1 METKPLSAMPK
12 LKTNLDT
19 DFLKLIAILSMVIDH
34 VGTAFFPEYPVFRW
48 VGRLAFPIFAFQ
60 VVEGW
65 YRTHDR
71 RRYFLRL
78 ALCGLLS
85 EIPFDLAI
93 GGQLIDPGYQNV
105 LWTFCIAAAALWAA
119 DALQRRLQIPLPLA
133 ALCAGAAGYLLGE
146 ALQSDYFGPGVL
158 TVLVF
163 ALCRQWHIGRLP
175 ELAAMLVINGWLLP
189 SADMTL
195 WGVTLPVELLATAAL
210 LPLWL
215 YRGRQG
221 SHSPV
226 LQGIW
231 YAFYPAHLLLLWWLA
246 RSIGI

>member
-1 METKPLSAMPK
+1 MGKSRLDLSA
-12 LKTNLDT
+12 LD
-19 DFLKLIAILSMVIDH
+19 LKLLAMAAMLVDH
-34 VGTAFFPEYPVFRW
+34 MGYLLFPTALWMRC

-60 VVEGW
+60 VAEGW

-71 RRYFLRL
+71 EKYTLRL
-78 ALCGLLS
+78 LICAVVS
-85 EIPFDLAI
+85 EVPFDLAFS
-93 GGQLIDPGYQNV
+93 GTPVDAGYQNV
-105 LWTFCIAAAALWAA
+105 LWTFFIAAAALWAMEV
-119 DALQRRLQIPLPLA
+119 LRRRLHIPLPLV

-146 ALQSDYFGPGVL
+146 WMQADYFGPGVL

-189 SADMTL
+189 SASMTV
-195 WGVTLPVELLATAAL
+195 WGMELPVQLLAAAAL
-210 LPLWL
+210 PLIWL

-221 SHSPV
+221 PHSPV

-246 RSIGI
+246 RSIGM

>member
-1 METKPLSAMPK
+1 MEKNRLDLSAF
-12 LKTNLDT
+12 D
-19 DFLKLIAILSMVIDH
+19 LKLLAMAAMLADH
-34 VGTAFFPEYPVFRW
+34 IGYLFFPQALWMRC

-60 VVEGW
+60 VAEGW

-93 GGQLIDPGYQNV
+93 SGQPIDPGYQNV
-105 LWTFCIAAAALWAA
+105 LWTFFIAAAALWAA
-119 DALQRRLQIPLPLA
+119 DALQERLHLPLPLA
-133 ALCAGAAGYLLGE
+133 ALPAAGAGYLLGE

-163 ALCRQWHIGRLP
+163 ALCRGRSGGRIG
-175 ELAAMLVINGWLLP
+175 ELAAMVIVNGRLLP
-189 SADMTL
+189 SASMIV
-195 WGVTLPVELLATAAL
+195 WGMELPVQLLAAAL
-210 LPLWL
+210 LPIWL

-221 SHSPV
+221 PHGPWLRWV
-226 LQGIW
+226 W
-231 YAFYPAHLLLLWWLA
+231 YGFYPAHLLVLWL
-246 RSIGI
+246 IDTKTC

>member
-1 METKPLSAMPK
+1 MGKSRLDLSA
-12 LKTNLDT
+12 LD
-19 DFLKLIAILSMVIDH
+19 LKLLAMAAMLVDH
-34 VGTAFFPEYPVFRW
+34 MGYLLFPTAMWMRY

-60 VVEGW
+60 IAEGW

-71 RRYFLRL
+71 EKYTLRL
-78 ALCGLLS
+78 LICAVVS
-85 EIPFDLAI
+85 EVPFDLAFS
-93 GGQLIDPGYQNV
+93 GTPVDAGYQNI
-105 LWTFCIAAAALWAA
+105 LWTFFIAAAALWAA
-119 DALQRRLQIPLPLA
+119 DALQERLRLPLPLA

-146 ALQSDYFGPGVL
+146 ALRSDYFGPGVL

-175 ELAAMLVINGWLLP
+175 ELAAMLVINGRLLP
-189 SADMTL
+189 SASMTV
-195 WGVTLPVELLATAAL
+195 WGMELPVQLLAAAAL
-210 LPLWL
+210 PLIWL

-221 SHSPV
+221 PHSPV

>member
-1 METKPLSAMPK
+1 MEKNRLDLSAF
-12 LKTNLDT
+12 D
-19 DFLKLIAILSMVIDH
+19 LKLLAMAAMLADH
-34 VGTAFFPEYPVFRW
+34 IGYLFFPQALWMRC

-60 VVEGW
+60 VAEGW
-65 YRTHDR
+65 YRTHDC

-105 LWTFCIAAAALWAA
+105 LWTFCIAAAALWAME
-119 DALQRRLQIPLPLA
+119 ALRRLQIPLPLA

-146 ALQSDYFGPGVL
+146 WMQADYFGPGVL
-158 TVLVF
+158 LVLAF
-163 ALCRQWHIGRLP
+163 ALCRGRSGGRIG
-175 ELAAMLVINGWLLP
+175 ELAAMVMVNGRLLP
-189 SADMTL
+189 SASMTV
-195 WGVTLPVELLATAAL
+195 WGMELPVQLLAAAAL
-210 LPLWL
+210 PLIWL

-221 SHSPV
+221 PHSPV

>member
-1 METKPLSAMPK
+1 MGKNRLDLSAF
-12 LKTNLDT
+12 D
-19 DFLKLIAILSMVIDH
+19 LKLLAMAAMLADH
-34 VGTAFFPEYPVFRW
+34 IGYLFFPQALWMRC

-105 LWTFCIAAAALWAA
+105 LWTFCIAAAALWAME
-119 DALQRRLQIPLPLA
+119 ALRRLQIPLPLA

-158 TVLVF
+158 TVLMF
-163 ALCRQWHIGRLP
+163 ALCRGRSGGRIG
-175 ELAAMLVINGWLLP
+175 ELAAMVIVNGRLLP
-189 SADMTL
+189 SASMIV
-195 WGVTLPVELLATAAL
+195 WGMELPVQLLAAAAL
-210 LPLWL
+210 PLIWL

-221 SHSPV
+221 PHSPV

>member
-1 METKPLSAMPK
+1 MEKNRLDLSAF
-12 LKTNLDT
+12 D
-19 DFLKLIAILSMVIDH
+19 LKLLAMAAMLADH
-34 VGTAFFPEYPVFRW
+34 IGYLFFPQALWMRC

-60 VVEGW
+60 VAEGW
-65 YRTHDR
+65 YRTHDC

-105 LWTFCIAAAALWAA
+105 LWTFCIAAAALWAME
-119 DALQRRLQIPLPLA
+119 ALRRLQIPLPLV

-146 ALQSDYFGPGVL
+146 WMQADYFGPGVL
-158 TVLVF
+158 LVLAF
-163 ALCRQWHIGRLP
+163 ALCRGRSGGRIG
-175 ELAAMLVINGWLLP
+175 ELAAMVMVNGRLLP
-189 SADMTL
+189 SASMTV
-195 WGVTLPVELLATAAL
+195 WGMELPVQLLAAAAL
-210 LPLWL
+210 PLIWL

-221 SHSPV
+221 PHSPV

>member
-1 METKPLSAMPK
+1 MANENKSAQRGADKPK
-12 LKTNLDT
+12 RNGWRV
-19 DFLKLIAILSMVIDH
+19 FGRVI
-34 VGTAFFPEYPVFRW
+34 GT
-48 VGRLAFPIFAFQ
+48 I
-60 VVEGW
+60 
-65 YRTHDR
+65 
-71 RRYFLRL
+71 
-78 ALCGLLS
+78 
-85 EIPFDLAI
+85 
-93 GGQLIDPGYQNV
+93 V
-105 LWTFCIAAAALWAA
+105 LV
-119 DALQRRLQIPLPLA
+119 
-133 ALCAGAAGYLLGE
+133 
-146 ALQSDYFGPGVL
+146 GVL

-189 SADMTL
+189 SANMTL

-210 LPLWL
+210 LPIWL

-221 SHSPV
+221 PHGPV

>member
-1 METKPLSAMPK
+1 MEKNRLDLSAF
-12 LKTNLDT
+12 D
-19 DFLKLIAILSMVIDH
+19 LKLLAMAAMLADH
-34 VGTAFFPEYPVFRW
+34 IGYLFFPQALWMRC

-60 VVEGW
+60 IAEGW

-71 RRYFLRL
+71 EKYTLRL
-78 ALCGLLS
+78 LICAVVS
-85 EIPFDLAI
+85 EVPFDLAFS
-93 GGQLIDPGYQNV
+93 GTPVDAGYQNV
-105 LWTFCIAAAALWAA
+105 LWTFCIAAAALWAME
-119 DALQRRLQIPLPLA
+119 ALRRMQIPLPLA

-163 ALCRQWHIGRLP
+163 ALCRGRSGGRIG
-175 ELAAMLVINGWLLP
+175 ELAAMVIVNGRLLP
-189 SADMTL
+189 SASMTV
-195 WGVTLPVELLATAAL
+195 WGMELPVQLLAAAAL
-210 LPLWL
+210 PLIWL

-221 SHSPV
+221 PHSPV

>member
-1 METKPLSAMPK
+1 MNEKKSLRCLNSLS
-12 LKTNLDT
+12 
-19 DFLKLIAILSMVIDH
+19 LKLLAMALMLCDHLWATVIP
-34 VGTAFFPEYPVFRW
+34 GNNWLTA

-85 EIPFDLAI
+85 EIPFDLVI

-105 LWTFCIAAAALWAA
+105 LWTFCIAAAALWAME
-119 DALQRRLQIPLPLA
+119 ALRRLQIPLPLA
-133 ALCAGAAGYLLGE
+133 ALCAGAAGHLLGE

-158 TVLVF
+158 LVLAF
-163 ALCRQWHIGRLP
+163 ALCRGRSGGRIG
-175 ELAAMLVINGWLLP
+175 ELAAMVIVNGRLLP
-189 SADMTL
+189 SASMTV
-195 WGVTLPVELLATAAL
+195 WGMELPVQLLAAAAL
-210 LPLWL
+210 PLIWL

-221 SHSPV
+221 PHGPWLRWV
-226 LQGIW
+226 W
-231 YAFYPAHLLLLWWLA
+231 YGFYPAHLLVLWL
-246 RSIGI
+246 IDTKPC

>member
-1 METKPLSAMPK
+1 MGKSRLDLSA
-12 LKTNLDT
+12 LD
-19 DFLKLIAILSMVIDH
+19 LKLLAMAAMLVDH
-34 VGTAFFPEYPVFRW
+34 MGYLLFPTAMWMRY

-85 EIPFDLAI
+85 EIPFDLVI

-105 LWTFCIAAAALWAA
+105 LWTFCIAAAALWAME
-119 DALQRRLQIPLPLA
+119 ALRRLQIPLPLA

-158 TVLVF
+158 LVLAF
-163 ALCRQWHIGRLP
+163 ALCRGRSGGRIG
-175 ELAAMLVINGWLLP
+175 ELAAMVIVNGRLLP
-189 SADMTL
+189 SASMTV
-195 WGVTLPVELLATAAL
+195 WGMELPVQLLAAAAL
-210 LPLWL
+210 PLIWL

-221 SHSPV
+221 PHGPWLRWV
-226 LQGIW
+226 W
-231 YAFYPAHLLLLWWLA
+231 YGFYPAHLLVLWL
-246 RSIGI
+246 IDTKPC

>member
-1 METKPLSAMPK
+1 MEKSRLDLSA
-12 LKTNLDT
+12 LD
-19 DFLKLIAILSMVIDH
+19 LKLLAMAAMLVDH
-34 VGTAFFPEYPVFRW
+34 MGYLLFPTAMWMRY

-60 VVEGW
+60 VAEGW
-65 YRTHDR
+65 YRTRDC

-93 GGQLIDPGYQNV
+93 SGQLIDPGYQNV

-119 DALQRRLQIPLPLA
+119 DALQERLRLPLPLA
-133 ALCAGAAGYLLGE
+133 ALPAAGAGYLLGE
-146 ALQSDYFGPGVL
+146 WMQADYFGPGVL

-210 LPLWL
+210 PLIWL

-221 SHSPV
+221 PHSPV

>member
-1 METKPLSAMPK
+1 MKKQLSVFA
-12 LKTNLDT
+12 LHARA
-19 DFLKLIAILSMVIDH
+19 AI
-34 VGTAFFPEYPVFRW
+34 
-48 VGRLAFPIFAFQ
+48 GRLAL
-60 VVEGW
+60 VLLG
-65 YRTHDR
+65 T
-71 RRYFLRL
+71 L
-78 ALCGLLS
+78 AL
-85 EIPFDLAI
+85 D
-93 GGQLIDPGYQNV
+93 
-105 LWTFCIAAAALWAA
+105 AAAYALFGLRMYPPSLTGS
-119 DALQRRLQIPLPLA
+119 ALVTALRVIFSLGLVACQLLLASCFGAGSRYGYTQRRLQIPLPLA

-210 LPLWL
+210 LPIWL

-221 SHSPV
+221 PHSPV